1 MQCTNRKK
9 VMNNVQILTHRTKLK
24 KSQKAKQQQ
33 LAQRIIANQPDFSK
47 DSYTLEI
54 IKKQKAR
61 YRCTEHIF

>member
-1 MQCTNRKK
+1 
-9 VMNNVQILTHRTKLK
+9 MNNVQILTRCHRTKLK
-24 KSQKAKQQQ
+24 KSQKAKKQQ